1 MRWSHGAL
9 NKRIEKI
16 WIEEDIKDIS
26 IMVDLNEEIISGF
39 YRHFI
44 RSFGGSSGAIVPI
57 TKTIILFRIFRP
69 RLAIFGEA
77 EAAKCCFCFWW
88 QLHRKLILKSS
99 VKFLEVVVLVFICIF
114 QYKKP
119 TFKPGQTPIKYSLHN
134 HKSNRYYKVYKPTIK
149 FHKVQLQ

>member
-1 MRWSHGAL
+1 MPIS
-9 NKRIEKI
+9 KI
-16 WIEEDIKDIS
+16 
-26 IMVDLNEEIISGF
+26 
-39 YRHFI
+39 
-44 RSFGGSSGAIVPI
+44 
-57 TKTIILFRIFRP
+57 IILFHIFRP

-149 FHKVQLQ
+149 SHKVQLQKTHITMPTLIHLQKQAHLFSSGSLLAIGWFTEPWPKNNTW